1 MSNMSRRD
9 FLMTAAATAA
19 VISLP
24 VLQGYADDAPPSI
37 PAKPAGKPVN
47 IGALSSFD
55 KDGIT
60 DKWAKSDKFFVIRQD
75 AKLYAVTSICT
86 HRGFQLISRG
96 QDLYCTK
103 HKSDFSIEGTVTGGP
118 AKSSLPRYAISLN
131 DKKEVLVDK
140 SKSFKEVQWST
151 AGSFIG
157 SFIDLK
163 SA

>member
-1 MSNMSRRD
+1 MKNLSRRD

-24 VLQGYADDAPPSI
+24 VLQAHGADDTP
-37 PAKPAGKPVN
+37 PAKAKEAAGPPVDA
-47 IGALSSFD
+47 GLLGSFD

-60 DKWAKSDKFFVIRQD
+60 NKFAKSNKFFLIRND
-75 AKLYAVTSICT
+75 GKLFAVTSLCT
-86 HRGFQLISRG
+86 HRGAQMTAEG
-96 QDLYCTK
+96 DKDLFCPR
-103 HKSDFSIEGTVTGGP
+103 HKSYFSLEGTVTGGP

-131 DKKEVLVDK
+131 DDKHVMVDK
-140 SKSFKEVQWST
+140 SKQFKEVQWSDP
-151 AGSFIG
+151 A

>member
-1 MSNMSRRD
+1 MSHMSRRD

-24 VLQGYADDAPPSI
+24 VLQGYADDAPPA
-37 PAKPAGKPVN
+37 PATKPVGGP
-47 IGALSSFD
+47 IDVGALSSFD

-60 DKWAKSDKFFVIRQD
+60 DTWAKTKKLFVIRQD
-75 AKLYAVTSICT
+75 GKLYAVTSLCT
-86 HRGFQLISRG
+86 HRGFPLISRG

-103 HKSDFSIEGTVTGGP
+103 HKSDFSPEGTVTTGP
-118 AKSSLPRYAISLN
+118 AKRSLPRFAISVD
-131 DKKEVLVDK
+131 DKKHVIVDT
-140 SKSFKEVQWST
+140 SKKFKEVEWT
-151 AGSFIG
+151 DPA